1 MLLNIN
7 TLRTPD
13 PKERKNFIRQY
24 LFPFTGVLVVFVF
37 HIVSLAPIFIRPWN
51 IISTLSLFI
60 LVIVIGF
67 KSGAHYGHLMAE
79 SHDKNIESLIDRVDE
94 LYGVRIIEE
103 VAERVVLRKH
113 LPVTYYGP
121 DKKLT
126 FNVNKNGDII
136 IDTESQLF

>member
-1 MLLNIN
+1 MLLNVN
-7 TLRTPD
+7 TLHTPD
-13 PKERKNFIRQY
+13 PEERKNFIHQY

-37 HIVSLAPIFIRPWN
+37 HIVSLAPIFIWPWN
-51 IISTLSLFI
+51 IISTLSLLI
-60 LVIVIGF
+60 LVILLGF
-67 KSGAHYGHLMAE
+67 KSGARYGHLIAE
-79 SHDKNIESLIDRVDE
+79 GHDKNIENLTDRVDE

-126 FNVNKNGDII
+126 FDVKKNGDII
-136 IDTESQLF
+136 IEAQNQLF